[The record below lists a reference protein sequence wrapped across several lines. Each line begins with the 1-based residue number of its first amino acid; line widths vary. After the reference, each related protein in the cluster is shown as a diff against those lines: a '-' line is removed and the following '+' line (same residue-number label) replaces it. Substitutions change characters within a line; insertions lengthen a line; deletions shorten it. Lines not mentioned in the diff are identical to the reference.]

1 MVIPANSLPRTRYGA
16 GIQGGEAGWYTP
28 GRGETMK
35 KVGLIVNPIAGMGGR
50 VGLKGTDGEAALA
63 RARQLGAPQEAP
75 ARTVEALKVLASAAG
90 EVRILTCP
98 AGMGEHE
105 ARAAG
110 LSPTVVV
117 DLAAASTT
125 AGDTRTAARE
135 MARQGVD
142 LLLFAGGD
150 GTARDILDAI
160 GDTTTSLGIPAGVK
174 VHSAVFGATPR
185 DAGRAVLAFL
195 RDGLGAT
202 RMAEVMDIDEDA
214 ARRGTAAA
222 RLYGYLRV
230 PDDNTRL
237 QAAKDGGVESGD
249 RAVRNLAAAVAAKME
264 PGVTYIM
271 GPGSTIAAVMDELGL
286 DGTLLGVDVVR
297 DRQVVASDAGERQ
310 LLDLVQGRDA
320 RIVVTVIGGQGHI
333 LGRGN
338 QQISPQVV
346 RAAGP
351 ANIIVA
357 ATTDKLASIQGRP
370 LLVDTGDPAL
380 DSDLAGYTRVITGPG
395 QYAMLRIAG

>member
-1 MVIPANSLPRTRYGA
+1 
-16 GIQGGEAGWYTP
+16 
-28 GRGETMK
+28 
-35 KVGLIVNPIAGMGGR
+35 
-50 VGLKGTDGEAALA
+50 
-63 RARQLGAPQEAP
+63 
-75 ARTVEALKVLASAAG
+75 
-90 EVRILTCP
+90 
-98 AGMGEHE
+98 MGEHE

-110 LSPTVVV
+110 FSPTVVV

-125 AGDTRTAARE
+125 ANDTRTAARE
-135 MARQGVD
+135 MARHGVD

-150 GTARDILDAI
+150 GTARDILDAV
-160 GDTTTSLGIPAGVK
+160 GGTPTSLGIPAGVK

-185 DAGRAVLAFL
+185 DAGRAALAFL
-195 RDGLGAT
+195 RDGIGAT

-214 ARRGTAAA
+214 ARRGVAAA

-249 RAVRNLAAAVAAKME
+249 RAVKALAAAVAAKME
-264 PGVTYIM
+264 PGVTYVM

-310 LLDLVQGRDA
+310 VLDLIQGRDA

-395 QYAMLRIAG
+395 QYAMQRIAG

>member
-1 MVIPANSLPRTRYGA
+1 
-16 GIQGGEAGWYTP
+16 
-28 GRGETMK
+28 MK

-75 ARTVEALKVLASAAG
+75 ARAVQALKVLASGAG
-90 EVRILTCP
+90 DLRILTCP
-98 AGMGEHE
+98 DGMGEDE

-110 LSPTVVV
+110 FSPAVVV

-125 AGDTRTAARE
+125 AGDTRRAARE

-160 GDTTTSLGIPAGVK
+160 GGATTALGIPAGVK

-185 DAGRAVLAFL
+185 EAGRAALAFL
-195 RDGLGAT
+195 RDGIGAT

-214 ARRGTAAA
+214 ARQGVAAA
-222 RLYGYLRV
+222 RLYGYLKV

-249 RAVRNLAAAVAAKME
+249 RAVRALAAAVAAKMQ
-264 PGVTYIM
+264 PGVTYVM
-271 GPGSTIAAVMDELGL
+271 GPGSTIAAVMDELCL
-286 DGTLLGVDVVR
+286 EGTLLGVDVVR

-310 LLDLVQGRDA
+310 VLDLIQGRDA

-351 ANIIVA
+351 GNIIVA

-370 LLVDTGDPAL
+370 LLVDTGDPTL

-395 QYAMLRIAG
+395 QYAMQRIAG